1 MKTSR
6 ENEHRRFFGNGNWSD
21 AERRHRGWQVV
32 CVHCGKQSKPV
43 VTSHHKPV
51 TPEEIAHRFA
61 RQGWFVGKYADE
73 DACQFC
79 QEKTRTET
87 RKQNLVHERNV
98 QSVKHLRETITK
110 LDRFLTDNVAMCS
123 GPEFLAEQGDL
134 IQAFGSLLDTAFICN
149 VVPPKWKEQPVPY
162 SRVTHLQTIWDAAT
176 EEEREAFL
184 ARRIGAD
191 AMGMALELSEPP
203 PAPEPQ
209 PPTAREQTAEE
220 WAATWVANFK
230 DRLNELGRTALIRA
244 MVNTMT
250 EEERLSLKVNV
261 PELARIEAL
270 KQLGDTLSVLAAGPG
285 WGDDDAVPELPPL
298 PAAAP
303 PPPQPPPQQPLA
315 KSNISPK
322 MAELRDRARRQLN
335 GAHQ

>member
-51 TPEEIAHRFA
+51 PPEEIAHRFA

-73 DACQFC
+73 DACQSC

-123 GPEFLAEQGDL
+123 GPEFMADQGDL
-134 IQAFGSLLDTAFICN
+134 IQVFGSLLDTAFICN
-149 VVPPKWKEQPVPY
+149 LMPPKWQEQPVPY
-162 SRVTHLQTIWDAAT
+162 SRVGHLDKLWHVVT
-176 EEEREAFL
+176 EEERQAFL
-184 ARRIGAD
+184 ARIGAD
-191 AMGMALELSEPP
+191 AMEMALELSEPP
-203 PAPEPQ
+203 TAAPMPKAPAEP
-209 PPTAREQTAEE
+209 PPAALAAAHVSEE
-220 WAATWVANFK
+220 RA
-230 DRLNELGRTALIRA
+230 LNELKELCTALEND
-244 MVNTMT
+244 V
-250 EEERLSLKVNV
+250 ERLRARHEELQNEKKRLLLEIKVD
-261 PELARIEAL
+261 A
-270 KQLGDTLSVLAAGPG
+270 
-285 WGDDDAVPELPPL
+285 AVPQPL
-298 PAAAP
+298 PAAP
-303 PPPQPPPQQPLA
+303 PSPQPPPQQPLA